1 MTIQTLQVN
10 GTEVF
15 IEGDGPSTIV
25 MLHGWPDTHRLWD
38 GMVGALAPQHRC
50 VRFTLPGFEAP
61 HDGPAR
67 TLGDITAQL
76 LAIVDAASPKQPV
89 TLLLHD
95 WGCIFGYELAAQH
108 PQRIARIVSIDI
120 GDYNS
125 SAYLQSL
132 RGKEKLQI
140 VGYQL
145 WLALAWGVGRAGS
158 VPIANRMTRWMAR
171 ALRCPAP
178 QTDIAWHMNYPY
190 AMAWFGLG
198 GGLRGT
204 AQVQPQCPVFYAY
217 GTRKP
222 FMFQSPQW
230 LARLEAAP
238 GSAVHRHA
246 CGHWV
251 MVQQADALQA
261 QVVAYCSGAM

>member
-1 MTIQTLQVN
+1 MMIQTLQVQ

-25 MLHGWPDTHRLWD
+25 MLHGWPDTLRLWD
-38 GMVGALAPQHRC
+38 GMVGALSPQHRC
-50 VRFTLPGFEAP
+50 ARFTMPGFEAP
-61 HDGPAR
+61 HTGTAR
-67 TLGDITAQL
+67 SLGDMTAQL
-76 LAIVDAASPKQPV
+76 LAILDTVSPKQPV
-89 TLLLHD
+89 TLLMHD

-108 PQRIARIVSIDI
+108 PQRIARIVAIDI
-120 GDYNS
+120 GDHNS

-132 RGKEKLQI
+132 RGVEKLQI
-140 VGYQL
+140 LGYQL
-145 WLALAWGVGRAGS
+145 WLALAWSAGKAGA
-158 VPIANRMTRWMAR
+158 IGLANRMTRWMAR

-178 QTDIAWHMNYPY
+178 QADIAWHMNYPY

-204 AQVQPQCPVFYAY
+204 AQVQPQCPVLYAY
-217 GTRKP
+217 GARKP

-230 LARLEAAP
+230 LERLQAAP
-238 GSAVHRHA
+238 GSEVRRHA

-251 MVQQADALQA
+251 MVQQAQALQA
-261 QVVAYCSGAM
+261 QVVAYCSGAI

>member
-1 MTIQTLQVN
+1 MTSPTLQVQ
-10 GTEVF
+10 GIDV
-15 IEGDGPSTIV
+15 IVEGDGPHTVV

-38 GMVGALAPQHRC
+38 GMVEALAPQHRC
-50 VRFTLPGFEAP
+50 VRFTLPGFDAP
-61 HDGPAR
+61 HVGPAR
-67 TLGDITAQL
+67 TLGDITRLL
-76 LAIVDAASPKQPV
+76 LAIVDAVSPKQPV

-108 PQRIARIVSIDI
+108 PQRIARIVAIDI

-125 SAYLQSL
+125 SAYLASL
-132 RGKEKLQI
+132 HGKEKLQI

-145 WLALAWGVGRAGS
+145 WLALAWGVGHIG
-158 VPIANRMTRWMAR
+158 VQGIANRMTRWMAR

-178 QTDIAWHMNYPY
+178 QASIAWHMNYPY

-198 GGLRGT
+198 GGLRST
-204 AQVQPQCPVFYAY
+204 AQVQPQCPVMYAY

-222 FMFQSPQW
+222 FQFQSPRW
-230 LARLEAAP
+230 LDRLQAAT
-238 GSAVHRHA
+238 GSEVHAHA

-251 MVQQADALQA
+251 MVQQAQALQA
-261 QVVAYCSGAM
+261 QVVAYCSGAI